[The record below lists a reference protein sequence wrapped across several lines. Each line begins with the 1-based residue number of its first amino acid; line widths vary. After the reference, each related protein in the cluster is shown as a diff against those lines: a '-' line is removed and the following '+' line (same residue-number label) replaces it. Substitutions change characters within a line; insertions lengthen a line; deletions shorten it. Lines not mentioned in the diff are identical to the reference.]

1 MVWTDPGSLSN
12 ASVARTHG
20 GGNTPRP
27 ATTLGITER
36 SVVGIVTGLIT
47 AGDAV
52 NDKQAAG
59 RGHRIHG
66 NARRPLVPLCRGQ
79 AGADR
84 LIPGKMAT

>member
-47 AGDAV
+47 AGGGEPVPRNTHDPWQTRLGGQQGRAR
-52 NDKQAAG
+52 NPAALAERPG
-59 RGHRIHG
+59 RGR
-66 NARRPLVPLCRGQ
+66 
-79 AGADR
+79 
-84 LIPGKMAT
+84 